1 MSIQT
6 LSQTAVATSKQ
17 ESINA
22 QSLRRTLPFRDITMI
37 DETTI
42 EYKGTRIPLTK
53 QAFKS
58 LLSLVGMSQSFADKF
73 SKLFNKETK
82 AQFINTMKNAMA
94 SNAGK
99 LSNVTLVLNPISKA
113 VILFTKEDKLQIS
126 NDQMIQVAENMIS
139 DSSMGVSRWTTDPT
153 TGIITIDAHNPK
165 AEFEILGLSDEV
177 FTGGV
182 TFRNSP
188 LKGFEVMP
196 YVNRQWCTN
205 GLTTAMAQE
214 AYQLHSLD
222 NKSMESFFEN
232 MQGLRR
238 NNYAPE
244 GFADRVRQANN
255 TPASLHEM
263 SFAHNL
269 IAKHAGERA
278 EQWVPLQENLNEYN
292 KAGFDKLTNDQ
303 MKMAKT
309 NQSLWSVINGVT
321 HFSSH
326 GKGIIDTN
334 MQPHN
339 EADIQTRIGNLLGKK
354 SFDHDNTMPNPF
366 SKEQLQQT
374 GALLN

>member
-6 LSQTAVATSKQ
+6 LSQTAVADKKQ

-37 DETTI
+37 DEKTI
-42 EYKGTRIPLTK
+42 EYKGTRIGITK

-58 LLSLVGMSQSFADKF
+58 LLSLVGMSQTFADKF
-73 SKLFNKETK
+73 SKLFNPETK

-99 LSNVTLVLNPISKA
+99 LSNVTLVLNPVSKA

-139 DSSMGVSRWTTDPT
+139 DSSMGVSRWSTDPT

-165 AEFEILGLSDEV
+165 AEFEVLGLSNEV

-232 MQGLRR
+232 MQQLRR

-255 TPASLHEM
+255 TPASLREM
-263 SFAHNL
+263 QFAHGL
-269 IAKHAGERA
+269 ISKHAGERA

-292 KAGFDKLTNDQ
+292 KAGFEKLTTDQ

-309 NQSLWSVINGVT
+309 NQSVWSILNSVT
-321 HFSSH
+321 HFSTH
-326 GKGIIDTN
+326 GQEIMSTN
-334 MQPHN
+334 MTDAN
-339 EADIQTRIGNLLGKK
+339 AANIQVAAGNLIGKK
-354 SFDHDNTMPNPF
+354 SFDHENTMPNPF
-366 SKEQLQQT
+366 SKGELLQT

>member
-6 LSQTAVATSKQ
+6 LSSTLIQSSKQ

-37 DETTI
+37 DEKTI
-42 EYKGTRIPLTK
+42 EYKGTRISITK

-58 LLSLVGMSQSFADKF
+58 LLGLVGMSQTFADKF
-73 SKLFNKETK
+73 SKLFNPETK

-94 SNAGK
+94 SNSGR
-99 LSNVTLVLNPISKA
+99 LSNVTLVLNPVTKA
-113 VILFTKEDKLQIS
+113 VILFGKEDKLQIS
-126 NDQMIQVAENMIS
+126 NEQMINVAENMIS
-139 DSSMGVSRWTTDPT
+139 DSSMGVSRWSTDPA

-165 AEFEILGLSDEV
+165 AEFEVLGLSDEV

-205 GLTTAMAQE
+205 GLTTALAKE
-214 AYQLHSLD
+214 SYQLHSLD
-222 NKSMESFFEN
+222 NKNMESFFES
-232 MQGLRR
+232 MQDLRR

-255 TPASLHEM
+255 TPASLNEM
-263 SFAHNL
+263 EYAHNL
-269 IAKHAGERA
+269 INKYAGERT
-278 EQWVPLQENLNEYN
+278 EQWIPLQENLNEYN
-292 KAGFDKLTNDQ
+292 KAGFEMMTNNQ
-303 MKMAKT
+303 KKQAKT
-309 NQSLWSVINGVT
+309 NQSVWSVINGVT

-326 GKGIIDTN
+326 GNSIMDTN
-334 MQPHN
+334 MQQYN
-339 EADIQTRIGNLLGKK
+339 EADIQTRIGNLLGKTT
-354 SFDHDNTMPNPF
+354 FDHENVMPNPF
-366 SKEQLQQT
+366 GSELLQS

>member
-6 LSQTAVATSKQ
+6 LSSTLIQSSKQ

-37 DETTI
+37 DEKTI
-42 EYKGTRIPLTK
+42 EYKGTRIPITK

-73 SKLFNKETK
+73 SKLFNPETK

-94 SNAGK
+94 SNSGR

-113 VILFTKEDKLQIS
+113 VILFGKEDKFGIS
-126 NDQMIQVAENMIS
+126 NEQMINVAENMIT

-165 AEFEILGLSDEV
+165 AEFEVLGLSDEV

-188 LKGFEVMP
+188 LKGFEVLP
-196 YVNRQWCTN
+196 YVNRQFCTN

-214 AYQLHSLD
+214 SYQLHSLD
-222 NKSMESFFEN
+222 NASMETFFES
-232 MQGLRR
+232 MQDLRR

-244 GFADRVRQANN
+244 GFADRVRMANN
-255 TPASLHEM
+255 TPASISEM
-263 SFAHNL
+263 EFAHKL
-269 IAKHAGERA
+269 ISKHAGERA
-278 EQWVPLQENLNEYN
+278 EQWVPLHENLKQY
-292 KAGFDKLTNDQ
+292 KAKGFESLTGQ
-303 MKMAKT
+303 QKKMAKT
-309 NQSLWSVINGVT
+309 NQSVWSVLNGTT

-326 GKGIIDTN
+326 GASIIDTN
-334 MQPHN
+334 MQPQD
-339 EADIQTRIGNLLGKK
+339 EAEIQTRIGNLLGKK
-354 SFDHDNTMPNPF
+354 AFDHEMSMPNPF
-366 SKEQLQQT
+366 STEELQQT
-374 GALLN
+374 GAMLN

>member
-278 EQWVPLQENLNEYN
+278 EQWVPLQENLNE
-292 KAGFDKLTNDQ
+292 
-303 MKMAKT
+303 
-309 NQSLWSVINGVT
+309 
-321 HFSSH
+321 
-326 GKGIIDTN
+326 
-334 MQPHN
+334 
-339 EADIQTRIGNLLGKK
+339 
-354 SFDHDNTMPNPF
+354 
-366 SKEQLQQT
+366 
-374 GALLN
+374 

>member
-6 LSQTAVATSKQ
+6 LSSTIISNSKQ

-37 DETTI
+37 DEKTI
-42 EYKGTRIPLTK
+42 EYKGTRIPITK

-73 SKLFNKETK
+73 SKLFNPETK

-94 SNAGK
+94 SNSGK
-99 LSNVTLVLNPISKA
+99 LSNVTLVLNPITKA
-113 VILFTKEDKLQIS
+113 VILFGKEDKFGIS
-126 NDQMIQVAENMIS
+126 NEQMINVAENMIQ
-139 DSSMGVSRWTTDPT
+139 DSSMGVSRWTTDPA

-165 AEFEILGLSDEV
+165 AEFEVLGLSDEV

-205 GLTTAMAQE
+205 GLTTAMASE

-222 NKSMESFFEN
+222 NKNMENFFES
-232 MQGLRR
+232 MQDLRR

-255 TPASLHEM
+255 TPASISEM
-263 SFAHNL
+263 EYAHNL
-269 IAKHAGERA
+269 ISKHAGERT
-278 EQWVPLQENLNEYN
+278 EQWVPLQENLNEYH
-292 KAGFDKLTNDQ
+292 KAGIESMTNSQ
-303 MKMAKT
+303 KKMAKT
-309 NQSLWSVINGVT
+309 NQSIWSVINGVT

-326 GKGIIDTN
+326 GAGIIQTN

-354 SFDHDNTMPNPF
+354 SFDHENTMPNPF
-366 SKEQLQQT
+366 SKEQLQQS

>member
-6 LSQTAVATSKQ
+6 LSSNLIQSSKQ

-37 DETTI
+37 DEKTI
-42 EYKGTRIPLTK
+42 EYKGTRIPITK

-73 SKLFNKETK
+73 SKLFNPETK

-94 SNAGK
+94 SNSGR
-99 LSNVTLVLNPISKA
+99 LSNVTLVLNPVTKA
-113 VILFTKEDKLQIS
+113 VILFGKEDKLQIS
-126 NDQMIQVAENMIS
+126 NEQMINVAENMIS
-139 DSSMGVSRWTTDPT
+139 DSSMGVSRWTTDPA

-165 AEFEILGLSDEV
+165 AEFEVLGLSDEV

-205 GLTTAMAQE
+205 GLTTALSKE
-214 AYQLHSLD
+214 SYQLHSLD
-222 NKSMESFFEN
+222 NKNMENFFES
-232 MQGLRR
+232 MQDLRR

-255 TPASLHEM
+255 TPASLNEM
-263 SFAHNL
+263 EYAHNL
-269 IAKHAGERA
+269 INKYAGERT
-278 EQWVPLQENLNEYN
+278 EQWIPLQENLNEYN
-292 KAGFDKLTNDQ
+292 KAGFEMMTNNQ
-303 MKMAKT
+303 KKQAKT
-309 NQSLWSVINGVT
+309 NQSVWSVINGVT

-326 GKGIIDTN
+326 GNSIMDTN
-334 MQPHN
+334 MKQYN
-339 EADIQTRIGNLLGKK
+339 EADIQTRIGNLLGKTT
-354 SFDHDNTMPNPF
+354 FDHENVMPNPF
-366 SKEQLQQT
+366 GSELLQS

>member
-6 LSQTAVATSKQ
+6 LSSTLIQSSKQ

-37 DETTI
+37 DEKTI
-42 EYKGTRIPLTK
+42 EYKGTRIPITK

-58 LLSLVGMSQSFADKF
+58 LLGLVGMSQTFADKF
-73 SKLFNKETK
+73 SKLFNPETK

-94 SNAGK
+94 SNSGR
-99 LSNVTLVLNPISKA
+99 LSNVTLVLNPVTKA
-113 VILFTKEDKLQIS
+113 VILFGKEDKLQIS
-126 NDQMIQVAENMIS
+126 NEQMISVAENMIS
-139 DSSMGVSRWTTDPT
+139 DSSMGVSRWTTDPA

-165 AEFEILGLSDEV
+165 AEFEVLGLSDEV

-205 GLTTAMAQE
+205 GLTTSMANE
-214 AYQLHSLD
+214 SYQLHSLD
-222 NKSMESFFEN
+222 NKNMESFFES
-232 MQGLRR
+232 MQDLRR

-244 GFADRVRQANN
+244 GFADRVRQANI
-255 TPASLHEM
+255 TPASISEM
-263 SFAHNL
+263 EQAHGL
-269 IAKHAGERA
+269 INKFAGERT
-278 EQWVPLQENLNEYN
+278 EQWIPLQENLNEYN
-292 KAGFDKLTNDQ
+292 KAGFEMMTGSQKKQ
-303 MKMAKT
+303 AKT
-309 NQSLWSVINGVT
+309 NQSVWSLINGVT

-326 GKGIIDTN
+326 GAGIIDTN

-339 EADIQTRIGNLLGKK
+339 EAEIQTRIGALLGKK
-354 SFDHDNTMPNPF
+354 AWDHESSMPNPF
-366 SKEQLQQT
+366 GSELLQT

>member
-6 LSQTAVATSKQ
+6 LSQTAVADKKQ

-37 DETTI
+37 DEKTI
-42 EYKGTRIPLTK
+42 EYKGTRIGITK

-58 LLSLVGMSQSFADKF
+58 LLSLVGMSQTFADKF
-73 SKLFNKETK
+73 SKLFNPETK

-99 LSNVTLVLNPISKA
+99 LSNVTLVLNPVSKA

-139 DSSMGVSRWTTDPT
+139 DSSMGVSRWSTDPA

-165 AEFEILGLSDEV
+165 AEFEVLGLSNEV

-232 MQGLRR
+232 MQQLRR

-255 TPASLHEM
+255 TPASLREM
-263 SFAHNL
+263 QFAHGL
-269 IAKHAGERA
+269 ISKHAGERA

-292 KAGFDKLTNDQ
+292 KAGFEKLTTDQ

-309 NQSLWSVINGVT
+309 NQSVWSVINGVT

-326 GKGIIDTN
+326 GTGIIDTN
-334 MQPHN
+334 MQQHD
-339 EADIQTRIGNLLGKK
+339 EADIQTRIGNLIGKK
-354 SFDHDNTMPNPF
+354 SFDHENTMPNPF

>member
-6 LSQTAVATSKQ
+6 LSQTAVADKKQ

-22 QSLRRTLPFRDITMI
+22 QSLRRTLPFRDISMI
-37 DETTI
+37 DEKTI
-42 EYKGTRIPLTK
+42 EYKGTRIGITK

-58 LLSLVGMSQSFADKF
+58 LLALVGMSQTFADKF
-73 SKLFNKETK
+73 SKLFNPETK

-139 DSSMGVSRWTTDPT
+139 DSSMGVSRWSTDPT

-165 AEFEILGLSDEV
+165 AEFEVLGLSNEV

-188 LKGFEVMP
+188 MKGFEVMP

-232 MQGLRR
+232 MQQLRR

-255 TPASLHEM
+255 TPASLREM
-263 SFAHNL
+263 QFAHGL
-269 IAKHAGERA
+269 ISKHAGERA

-292 KAGFDKLTNDQ
+292 KAGFEKLTTDQ

-309 NQSLWSVINGVT
+309 NQSVWSVINGVT

-326 GKGIIDTN
+326 GTGIIDTN
-334 MQPHN
+334 MQQHD
-339 EADIQTRIGNLLGKK
+339 EADIQTRIGNLIGKK
-354 SFDHDNTMPNPF
+354 SFDHENTMPNPF